1 MGARIHPGGRE
12 TEESQEELCGQV
24 GVPLLL
30 DGRVW
35 LMTTG
40 TDLGSMAEFVGV
52 TLTSPF
58 HHPLNE
64 TCVLCL
70 VQGCS

>member
-12 TEESQEELCGQV
+12 TEKELCGQV
-24 GVPLLL
+24 AVPLLL

-35 LMTTG
+35 LTATW
-40 TDLGSMAEFVGV
+40 TDLGSTADFVGV

-64 TCVLCL
+64 TCVLCH